1 METSFE
7 IDYNPL
13 GNPDNDFK
21 AISTAIEIFLS
32 FSFYFI
38 SQ

>member
-1 METSFE
+1 MEMSFE

-21 AISTAIEIFLS
+21 AISTVIETLLS